1 MKSTVHGQAAGESLV
16 GSVQSP
22 ARYIISQ
29 ASTGSIPVHVEEK
42 SVPDLLFHVMITSHV
57 I

>member
-1 MKSTVHGQAAGESLV
+1 MKSTVHGQAAGERLV
-16 GSVQSP
+16 GVQSP

-29 ASTGSIPVHVEEK
+29 ASTGSILVHVEEK
-42 SVPDLLFHVMITSHV
+42 SAPDLFYVMITSHV